1 MKLTDAQRAVLDGA
15 EGEVKAKVMLTL
27 VKFGEIFGA
36 EKMVPVTHACG
47 HLVTSFGI
55 GLLKPLFMTMDELID
70 AGLKAE
76 GGFTVD
82 PRPLDYENVKC
93 NPLLKLVFNKFM
105 YSEQAR
111 YEEQLL
117 KAGLVDRD
125 AWSART
131 RDAYEGKLRNLYFL
145 PRYCIENYLID
156 VNILEEIF
164 GSRGCGQELSQAL
177 RTIRAQIPGAVRHGS
192 LWRAVQPL
200 YDELMGLGFNGALL
214 RFDVPSDSEIFEVLK
229 SWDRLLDARRIYA
242 DYRAFEEKGS
252 AMPVDEALRVW
263 IHGKV
268 FWRKSVAPALQEAL
282 GGMGE
287 ERLQRMIYPAMPLP
301 TDVELLLKG
310 LLALEKSP

>member
-1 MKLTDAQRAVLDGA
+1 MEYKMKLTDAQRAVLDGA

-55 GLLKPLFMTMDELID
+55 GLLKPLFRTMDELID

-125 AWSART
+125 AFSCTCYLKETGNIPKKGDVLSWAESSAVVYANSVLGARCN
-131 RDAYEGKLRNLYFL
+131 RNSGMLDL
-145 PRYCIENYLID
+145 
-156 VNILEEIF
+156 F
-164 GSRGCGQELSQAL
+164 GSIVGCVPYFGLLTDEGRKATWKVYVKTS
-177 RTIRAQIPGAVRHGS
+177 TKPEAQI
-192 LWRAVQPL
+192 L
-200 YDELMGLGFNGALL
+200 
-214 RFDVPSDSEIFEVLK
+214 
-229 SWDRLLDARRIYA
+229 
-242 DYRAFEEKGS
+242 GS
-252 AMPVDEALRVW
+252 A
-263 IHGKV
+263 IGIKV
-268 FWRKSVAPALQEAL
+268 
-282 GGMGE
+282 M
-287 ERLQRMIYPAMPLP
+287 
-301 TDVELLLKG
+301 
-310 LLALEKSP
+310 